1 MHSQLM
7 RSLLSPHGVYSP
19 ADVDTALA
27 RVFGA
32 GVRPLHIEEAV
43 FEAMLDGW
51 RAQQTAR
58 YLKPKTI
65 QHNERGV
72 RAFVGHVGR
81 FPWEWRASDVDEYF
95 EDLLSRPQRLARS
108 TLRAYQWRLKG
119 FSEYVCDRRYPWT
132 VICEREF
139 GRAPGQLFDERNLV
153 AHLDE
158 FEGDPRR
165 RPLTVDELDA
175 FFAACDERVTRAG
188 ASGRKGTLQAWR
200 DQAMFKTRSAGGCA
214 GASWRCSMSATSG
227 PTRDCPSSAA
237 TRRCTCATA
246 SPSAAAARNA
256 ARC

>member
-1 MHSQLM
+1 M

-19 ADVDTALA
+19 ADVDSVLA

-43 FEAMLDGW
+43 FEAMVDGW

-72 RAFVGHVGR
+72 RAFVEHIGR
-81 FPWEWRASDVDEYF
+81 FPWEWRASDLDEYF

-175 FFAACDERVTRAG
+175 FFAACDERVTRART
-188 ASGRKGTLQAWR
+188 SGRKGRCRRGGTR
-200 DQAMFKTRSAGGCA
+200 RCSRSRSAGDCA
-214 GASWRCSMSATSG
+214 GGSWRRSTSATFG
-227 PTRDCPSSAA
+227 PTRGCPSSAA

-246 SPSAAAARNA
+246 SRGAAAARNA